1 MSLDHILL
9 GYLRKPATGYDLGRE
24 FEEGA
29 RHFWFAEL
37 SQIYPTLKRLESRGW
52 LRGRDAPSARGP
64 ARRLYQITERGR
76 TALRRWLLAGPHIG
90 RDRLAYVAQTFFLD
104 TLENEEEAAAV
115 IRQMQA
121 VWRQKLAHLE
131 GIEAQI
137 VADFG
142 DSSRYPP
149 DLFYPF
155 SALRMGIHQYRAKL
169 AWCEETLGRMDAR
182 AGQTS
187 PVEVEA

>member
-1 MSLDHILL
+1 
-9 GYLRKPATGYDLGRE
+9 
-24 FEEGA
+24 
-29 RHFWFAEL
+29 
-37 SQIYPTLKRLESRGW
+37 
-52 LRGRDAPSARGP
+52 
-64 ARRLYQITERGR
+64 
-76 TALRRWLLAGPHIG
+76 
-90 RDRLAYVAQTFFLD
+90 
-104 TLENEEEAAAV
+104 
-115 IRQMQA
+115 MQA
-121 VWRQKLAHLE
+121 VWRQKLSHLE